1 MGCVCKTKVHNY
13 FIFLLLVIE
22 FSKCPFGGDVKSE
35 SKSAP
40 AAEEPAE
47 EEVPEMEAE
56 SEESEVELDME
67 GMLYI
72 INLRRLYIVV
82 IKTNILKI
90 REILEFLPKS
100 TCIFI

>member
-1 MGCVCKTKVHNY
+1 MFY
-13 FIFLLLVIE
+13 FPFFVIE

-67 GMLYI
+67 GMLHI
-72 INLRRLYIVV
+72 IKLRRLYIVV

-90 REILEFLPKS
+90 REIFEVFTKINLYIYIK
-100 TCIFI
+100 C